1 MDFAIEKNK
10 LLSALTTLSKINP
23 SRTTLPILSTV
34 LIKTNNNNSVVFR
47 TTDLEVEMEID
58 VEAKILEEG
67 ETCAPI
73 YKLLEIS
80 NTISE
85 DVVSINVN
93 ETQRMRIKTSTGK
106 YLLMCNKTEEFPD
119 QREFPDTPQLVG
131 ANFLRETIKSTTY
144 ACSKDELKPTL
155 NGVLVSFGSTS
166 VTSVSTD
173 GHRLVKFIC
182 KQDNNINEN
191 ILIPQK
197 FLNIIG
203 TGAINTKKATLHIYQ
218 DYITIETEGTK
229 LSSRLISEK
238 FPDYENVIPKEN
250 NNETKVST
258 NNLLSAVKKVSL
270 MSNKTTKQII
280 LKLQPNK
287 IFVSAEDHETG
298 GAAMDEI
305 EASTQGGELTIG
317 FNSNLLLD
325 ILKHQKTEEI
335 QILTSGPLNA
345 TLFKPVGETETE
357 TTTLLMPIRI

>member
-1 MDFAIEKNK
+1 MDFTIEKDK

-23 SRTTLPILSTV
+23 ARTTLPILSTV
-34 LIKTNNNNSVVFR
+34 LIKTEQTGNVVFR
-47 TTDLEVEMEID
+47 TTDLEVEMKIT
-58 VEAKILEEG
+58 VESKVLEEG

-80 NTISE
+80 NTLSE
-85 DVVSINVN
+85 ETVSINVN

-119 QREFPDTPQLVG
+119 QREFHDQPKQVSAT
-131 ANFLRETIKSTTY
+131 FLRESIKRTTY

-155 NGVLVSFGSTS
+155 NGVLISFGTTS

-173 GHRLVKFIC
+173 GHRLVKFIS
-182 KQDNNINEN
+182 KQENETGN
-191 ILIPQK
+191 SVLIPQK

-203 TGAINTKKATLHIYQ
+203 TGAINTKKALLNVYE
-218 DYITIETEGTK
+218 DYITIETNNIK

-250 NNETKVST
+250 HNTTTVT
-258 NNLLSAVKKVSL
+258 TQTLLGAVKKVSL

-280 LKLQPNK
+280 LKLQTNK

-305 EASTQGGELTIG
+305 DANTVGGELTIG
-317 FNSNLLLD
+317 FNSTLLLD
-325 ILKHQKTEEI
+325 ILKHQKTEELHL
-335 QILTSGPLNA
+335 LTSGPLNA
-345 TLFKPVGETETE
+345 ALFKPVGETETE